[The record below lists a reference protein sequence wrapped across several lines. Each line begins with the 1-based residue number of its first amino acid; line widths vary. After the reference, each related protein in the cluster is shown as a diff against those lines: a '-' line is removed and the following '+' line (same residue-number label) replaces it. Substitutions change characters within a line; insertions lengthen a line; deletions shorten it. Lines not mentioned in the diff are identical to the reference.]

1 MPAQANANV
10 VALQLEKVRDK
21 VPLLYERDD
30 ILLIM
35 IQQRGDVEKVSSR
48 NMRLPLQVNPGGK
61 AGSYNADGGDLGRG
75 SGTAY
80 DVAQVSPIFFRFA
93 IEITK
98 LVEYATN
105 GRERAVEN
113 AAKRE
118 VANGMKQFR
127 AFLDKLMQTAGN
139 GVLGTINSIA
149 STTFTM
155 AVPGGAVA
163 NDVIVHDGLSGAQP
177 VSLFGIKYHHN
188 AATTGTWLNLNRAT
202 YPVQLQT
209 PRVNAG
215 NAALTP
221 SNVRLA
227 INKVRKSLGIN
238 HVSKLIAY
246 MAVEQEH
253 AWENLGIT
261 VSQIIKEGGNGD
273 GNDLDLLFSGR
284 KTMSGIPIKYS
295 ANADQTRVDFLDLS
309 HWGRA
314 VLKDIDFYEVNGN
327 TVFPIY
333 GASGGLAASFIFYF
347 DTAFQ
352 VWDDS
357 PRTGAFIDTLARPSG
372 SSLYFF
378 AWNTSKTSPSC
389 GRWSPRTSAC
399 NLIPAAALSSAER
412 CCAARRRSAITMP
425 SSKAT
430 SQKSVTSCWI
440 VATRS

>member
-30 ILLIM
+30 ILLTM

-98 LVEYATN
+98 LVEYATT
-105 GRERAVEN
+105 GRERAIEN

-139 GVLGTINSIA
+139 GVLG
-149 STTFTM
+149 
-155 AVPGGAVA
+155 
-163 NDVIVHDGLSGAQP
+163 
-177 VSLFGIKYHHN
+177 IKYHQN
-188 AATTGTWLNLNRAT
+188 ASTTGTWLNLNRAT

-238 HVSKLIAY
+238 HVAKLIAY
-246 MAVEQEH
+246 MA
-253 AWENLGIT
+253 
-261 VSQIIKEGGNGD
+261 
-273 GNDLDLLFSGR
+273 
-284 KTMSGIPIKYS
+284 
-295 ANADQTRVDFLDLS
+295 
-309 HWGRA
+309 
-314 VLKDIDFYEVNGN
+314 
-327 TVFPIY
+327 
-333 GASGGLAASFIFYF
+333 
-347 DTAFQ
+347 
-352 VWDDS
+352 
-357 PRTGAFIDTLARPSG
+357 
-372 SSLYFF
+372 
-378 AWNTSKTSPSC
+378 
-389 GRWSPRTSAC
+389 
-399 NLIPAAALSSAER
+399 
-412 CCAARRRSAITMP
+412 
-425 SSKAT
+425 
-430 SQKSVTSCWI
+430 
-440 VATRS
+440 

>member
-30 ILLIM
+30 ILLTM

-98 LVEYATN
+98 LVEYATT
-105 GRERAVEN
+105 GRERAIEN

-139 GVLGTINSIA
+139 GVLGTINSVA
-149 STTFTM
+149 GSTFTM
-155 AVPGGAVA
+155 TVPSGAALVYPGQTIQIYDTTLTTNRNVA
-163 NDVIVHDGLSGAQP
+163 ASVTTTVQSADPITTQQIVVDNVPTGTVATDVIVHDGLTGSQP
-177 VSLFGIKYHHN
+177 VSLFGIKYHQN
-188 AATTGTWLNLNRAT
+188 NATTGTWLNLNRAT
-202 YPVQLQT
+202 YPIQLQT

-227 INKVRKSLGIN
+227 INKVRKALGIS
-238 HVSKLIAY
+238 HVGKLIAY

-261 VSQIIKEGGNGD
+261 VSQIIKEGGGGT

-284 KTMSGIPIKYS
+284 KTMSGVPIKS
-295 ANADQTRVDFLDLS
+295 SVNADQTRVDFLDLS

-333 GASGGLAASFIFYF
+333 GASGGIAASYIFYF

-372 SSLYFF
+372 Y
-378 AWNTSKTSPSC
+378 
-389 GRWSPRTSAC
+389 
-399 NLIPAAALSSAER
+399 
-412 CCAARRRSAITMP
+412 
-425 SSKAT
+425 
-430 SQKSVTSCWI
+430 
-440 VATRS
+440 

>member
-1 MPAQANANV
+1 
-10 VALQLEKVRDK
+10 
-21 VPLLYERDD
+21 
-30 ILLIM
+30 
-35 IQQRGDVEKVSSR
+35 VEKVSSR

-75 SGTAY
+75 SGTQY

-98 LVEYATN
+98 LVEYATT
-105 GRERAVEN
+105 GRERAIEN

-139 GVLGTINSIA
+139 GVLGTISSIA

-155 AVPGGAVA
+155 TVPYGAALVYPGQTIQIYDTTLTTNRNVA
-163 NDVIVHDGLSGAQP
+163 ASVTTTVLSADPINAQTITVDNVPTGTVATDVIVHDGLTGAQP
-177 VSLFGIKYHHN
+177 VSLFGIKYHQN
-188 AATTGTWLNLNRAT
+188 NATTGTWLNLNRAT

-238 HVSKLIAY
+238 HISKLIAY

-261 VSQIIKEGGNGD
+261 VSQIIKEGGESS

-284 KTMSGIPIKYS
+284 KTMSGIPIKS
-295 ANADQTRVDFLDLS
+295 SVNADQTRVDFLDLS

-333 GASGGLAASFIFYF
+333 GASGGIAASYIFYF

-372 SSLYFF
+372 Y
-378 AWNTSKTSPSC
+378 
-389 GRWSPRTSAC
+389 
-399 NLIPAAALSSAER
+399 
-412 CCAARRRSAITMP
+412 
-425 SSKAT
+425 
-430 SQKSVTSCWI
+430 
-440 VATRS
+440 

>member
-1 MPAQANANV
+1 LFSIFHFLISKGEQKMPAQANANV

-30 ILLIM
+30 ILLTM

-98 LVEYATN
+98 LVEYATT
-105 GRERAVEN
+105 GRERAIEN

-139 GVLGTINSIA
+139 GVLGTISSVA
-149 STTFTM
+149 GSTFTM
-155 AVPGGAVA
+155 TVPSGAALVYPGQTIQIYDTTLTTNRNVA
-163 NDVIVHDGLSGAQP
+163 ASVTTTVLSADPITTQQIVVDNVPTGTVATDVIVHDGLTGSQP
-177 VSLFGIKYHHN
+177 VSLFGIKYHQN
-188 AATTGTWLNLNRAT
+188 NATTGTWLNLNRAT
-202 YPVQLQT
+202 YPIQLQT

-238 HVSKLIAY
+238 HVGKLIAY

-261 VSQIIKEGGNGD
+261 VSQIIKEGGGGS

-284 KTMSGIPIKYS
+284 KTMSGVPIKS
-295 ANADQTRVDFLDLS
+295 SVNADQTRVDFLDLS

-333 GASGGLAASFIFYF
+333 GASGGIAASYIFYF

-372 SSLYFF
+372 Y
-378 AWNTSKTSPSC
+378 
-389 GRWSPRTSAC
+389 
-399 NLIPAAALSSAER
+399 
-412 CCAARRRSAITMP
+412 
-425 SSKAT
+425 
-430 SQKSVTSCWI
+430 
-440 VATRS
+440 

>member
-30 ILLIM
+30 ILLTM

-75 SGTAY
+75 SGTQY

-98 LVEYATN
+98 LVEYATT
-105 GRERAVEN
+105 GRERAIEN

-139 GVLGTINSIA
+139 GVLGTISSIA

-155 AVPGGAVA
+155 TVPYGAALVYPGQTIQIYDTTLTTNRNVA
-163 NDVIVHDGLSGAQP
+163 ASVTTTVLSADPINAQTITVDNVPTGTVATDVIVHDGLTGAQP
-177 VSLFGIKYHHN
+177 VSLFGIKYHQN
-188 AATTGTWLNLNRAT
+188 NATTGTWLNLNRAT

-238 HVSKLIAY
+238 HISKLIAY

-261 VSQIIKEGGNGD
+261 VSQIIKEGGESS

-284 KTMSGIPIKYS
+284 KTMSGIPIKS
-295 ANADQTRVDFLDLS
+295 SVNADQTRVDFLDLS

-333 GASGGLAASFIFYF
+333 GASGGIAASYIFYF

-372 SSLYFF
+372 Y
-378 AWNTSKTSPSC
+378 
-389 GRWSPRTSAC
+389 
-399 NLIPAAALSSAER
+399 
-412 CCAARRRSAITMP
+412 
-425 SSKAT
+425 
-430 SQKSVTSCWI
+430 
-440 VATRS
+440 

>member
-30 ILLIM
+30 ILLTM

-98 LVEYATN
+98 LVEYATT
-105 GRERAVEN
+105 GRERAIEN

-139 GVLGTINSIA
+139 GVLGTISSVA
-149 STTFTM
+149 GSTFTM
-155 AVPGGAVA
+155 TVPSGAALVYPGQTIQIYDTTLTTNRNVA
-163 NDVIVHDGLSGAQP
+163 ASVTTTVQSADPITTQQIVVDNVPTGTVATDVIVHDGLTGSQP
-177 VSLFGIKYHHN
+177 VSLFGIKYHQN
-188 AATTGTWLNLNRAT
+188 NATTGTWLNLNRAT
-202 YPVQLQT
+202 YPIQLQT

-227 INKVRKSLGIN
+227 INKVRKALGIS
-238 HVSKLIAY
+238 HVGKLIAY

-261 VSQIIKEGGNGD
+261 VSQIIKEGGGGT

-284 KTMSGIPIKYS
+284 KTMSGVPIKS
-295 ANADQTRVDFLDLS
+295 SVNADQTRVDFLDLS

-333 GASGGLAASFIFYF
+333 GASGGIAASYIFYF

-372 SSLYFF
+372 Y
-378 AWNTSKTSPSC
+378 
-389 GRWSPRTSAC
+389 
-399 NLIPAAALSSAER
+399 
-412 CCAARRRSAITMP
+412 
-425 SSKAT
+425 
-430 SQKSVTSCWI
+430 
-440 VATRS
+440 